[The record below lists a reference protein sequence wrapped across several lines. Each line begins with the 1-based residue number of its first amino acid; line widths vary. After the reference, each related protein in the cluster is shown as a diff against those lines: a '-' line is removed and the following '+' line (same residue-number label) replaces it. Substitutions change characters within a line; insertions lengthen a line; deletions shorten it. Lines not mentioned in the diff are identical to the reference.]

1 MAKKDKE
8 SKKAKKLAKKAD
20 KGTKKEKIEHRAR
33 QVGCKTTF
41 PIFFIGSTRRA
52 QGAWDCGEYCE
63 AAGALLWHA
72 AAIRRARARRL

>member
-8 SKKAKKLAKKAD
+8 SKKAKKRAKKAD
-20 KGTKKEKIEHRAR
+20 KAEEREEKVEHRAR

-52 QGAWDCGEYCE
+52 QGAGDCVEYRQT
-63 AAGALLWHA
+63 AGVAKRPL
-72 AAIRRARARRL
+72 